1 MWYSFFMH
9 IPRIRALDILLPT
22 LFLLLLSAP
31 YATAQ
36 PLKCTRIIDGDTIVL
51 SNREKVRLIGVDTP
65 ETVRPNTPVEYYGK
79 GMLAVFNKS
88 GFLTKQEY
96 AEGIVH
102 VTLSLVGESL

>member
-1 MWYSFFMH
+1 MAPPKIKTSVV
-9 IPRIRALDILLPT
+9 LLLT
-22 LFLLLLSAP
+22 SLLLLLSTP

-36 PLKCTRIIDGDTIVL
+36 PLTCTRVIDGDTIVL